1 MQTVYTVLILLLV
14 VGGTRLMAQLL
25 PLPLPLIQIA
35 SGAVLAWP
43 SLGLHVALDP
53 ELFMFL
59 FIPPLLFADGW
70 RMPKGEFWQMRWP
83 ILTMAFAL
91 VLFTVA
97 GGGAF
102 IHLLIPEI
110 PWAAAFA
117 LAAVL
122 SPTDA
127 LAVSAIAQ
135 NRLPRRL
142 MHVLQGEALMNDA
155 SGLVA
160 FKFAVAAAMTGAF
173 SLLDASLSFLLVAVG
188 GLACGVVLSWL
199 LGRIRAWMIRRGW
212 DDPATHV
219 VLMLLLPFAVYMVA
233 EELGVSGILAAVAAG
248 MMQSWTDLLPR
259 QTHTRVL
266 NRSVWSMLEFAFNGV
281 VFLLLGLQLP
291 DILKSVTHHA
301 GDSLWRSSQL
311 LFYVLAVYAVLILL
325 RFAWVWCYWKLS
337 LRFERW
343 WGIELGGKP
352 GEPVVRLSA
361 ISALG
366 GVRGAVTLAGV
377 LSVPLLLGS
386 GEAFPQRDLII
397 FIAAGVIL
405 VSLLAATLGLPAL
418 LKGLPV
424 ASNDQSELEYRSVWR
439 RTAVAAIRML
449 EKEEMPAG
457 EKVDAEEA
465 ARLAEVKARL
475 MAEYRQQLDPAPD
488 SAEARERARSLELA
502 DQALRI
508 KALRTQRLEL
518 YQLRR
523 ENLVDDE
530 TMRKVL
536 GDLDSQEAWLT
547 SKAGRWV

>member
-14 VGGTRLMAQLL
+14 VGGTRLLAQLL

-352 GEPVVRLSA
+352 GEPVLRLSA

-377 LSVPLLLGS
+377 LSMPLLLGS